1 MAQQPNLSVEW
12 RTGLGNRHL
21 VCPFE
26 PQTGYTDPARSK
38 AADWLQALPCNP
50 FLRAE
55 GKSCIMEVYK
65 RQTREIIM
73 RFLLRQLSFQKCIAA
88 LDAALAGALPRQ
100 KPEQLDELRAVMLA
114 NNEKVMEEM
123 ARRGSPKR

>member
-1 MAQQPNLSVEW
+1 
-12 RTGLGNRHL
+12 
-21 VCPFE
+21 
-26 PQTGYTDPARSK
+26 
-38 AADWLQALPCNP
+38 
-50 FLRAE
+50 
-55 GKSCIMEVYK
+55 MEVYK